1 MCSPPLQRGIAYRNS
16 RCIGSVEL
24 MVTIETIR
32 PLPVKERPIL
42 TTRATATTPARIAAQ
57 LHLDRFVPY
66 RLAVLTNIVSVSIA
80 NAYEQEFGLTIPEWR
95 VIAVLARY
103 PNLSAIEV
111 SERAA
116 MDKVAVSRAVQSLIA
131 AKRVV
136 RGLDKGDRRKSIL
149 RLSPAGK
156 SVYTRVAPLALRYER
171 DLLDTLSAHDRRALN
186 RLIGRLI
193 ERARELDGDSA

>member
-1 MCSPPLQRGIAYRNS
+1 
-16 RCIGSVEL
+16 

-42 TTRATATTPARIAAQ
+42 TTRSTATTPSRIAEQ

-95 VIAVLARY
+95 VLAVLARY

-116 MDKVAVSRAVQSLIA
+116 MDKVAVSRAVQSLIGA
-131 AKRVV
+131 RRIV
-136 RGLDKGDRRKSIL
+136 RGHDKGDRRKSIL
-149 RLSPAGK
+149 KLSPAGK

-193 ERARELDGDSA
+193 ERARELDGDLEE

>member
-1 MCSPPLQRGIAYRNS
+1 M
-16 RCIGSVEL
+16 
-24 MVTIETIR
+24 
-32 PLPVKERPIL
+32 
-42 TTRATATTPARIAAQ
+42 TTRAAATTPSRIADQ

-66 RLAVLTNIVSVSIA
+66 RLAVLTNIVSMSIA

-95 VIAVLARY
+95 VLAVLARY

-116 MDKVAVSRAVQSLIA
+116 MDKVAVSRAVQSLIG
-131 AKRVV
+131 AKRIV
-136 RGLDKGDRRKSIL
+136 RGNDKGDRRRSIL
-149 RLSPAGK
+149 KLSAAGK

-171 DLLDTLSAHDRRALN
+171 ELLNTLSTHDRRALN

-193 ERARELDGDSA
+193 ERARELDDDGA

>member
-1 MCSPPLQRGIAYRNS
+1 M
-16 RCIGSVEL
+16 
-24 MVTIETIR
+24 
-32 PLPVKERPIL
+32 
-42 TTRATATTPARIAAQ
+42 TTRATATTPARLAEQ

>member
-1 MCSPPLQRGIAYRNS
+1 LQRGIAYRNF

-24 MVTIETIR
+24 MVTIETIQ
-32 PLPVKERPIL
+32 PGPVKERPIL
-42 TTRATATTPARIAAQ
+42 TTRPPATTLSRIADQ

-80 NAYEQEFGLTIPEWR
+80 NAYEQEFGLTISEWR
-95 VIAVLARY
+95 VLAVLARY

-131 AKRVV
+131 AKRIV
-136 RGLDKGDRRKSIL
+136 RGHDKGDRRRSIL
-149 RLSPAGK
+149 RLSPTGK

-171 DLLDTLSAHDRRALN
+171 ELLNTLSTHDRRALN

-193 ERARELDGDSA
+193 ERARELDGDAAEQR